1 MIEMWRALAFSLA
14 VAGCTASTGG
24 ATGDAGK
31 PADSSTPD
39 SSKTYHG
46 TLEMSPTVPFGGVVY
61 CAYSITLR
69 QIDVSITMRPS
80 GEVTG
85 AAVQALNV
93 EATVGSCPYMPSPPS
108 IANYSLG
115 TAKMIPNGSML
126 TLTGDPANS
135 PVVALAITTT
145 ASGTKQSA
153 MLSFQR
159 TDQSGELAWNVV
171 VTVPLTAP

>member
-1 MIEMWRALAFSLA
+1 MLRAVALSLV

-24 ATGDAGK
+24 VTGDAGK
-31 PADSSTPD
+31 PADAGTPGA
-39 SSKTYHG
+39 SKTYRG
-46 TLEMSPTVPFGGVVY
+46 TLDMSQTVPFGGVVY

-69 QIDVSITMRPS
+69 QIDVQITMRPS

-93 EATVGSCPYMPSPPS
+93 EATVGTCPYPPSPPS
-108 IANYSLG
+108 IANYTLG

-135 PVVALAITTT
+135 PMVALDITTT
-145 ASGTKQSA
+145 TSGTKQEA
-153 MLSFQR
+153 MLSFLR
-159 TDQSGELAWNVV
+159 TDQTGELAWNVV